1 MQNISDE
8 IDYAFRADN
17 EDNYPGLDHRFHQS
31 FISFSENRLLGS
43 VYDPISLKLRALAKN
58 NLVKKMVHEVSH
70 SEHLQI
76 AQSVGR

>member
-58 NLVKKMVHEVSH
+58 NLVKKNG
-70 SEHLQI
+70 
-76 AQSVGR
+76 A